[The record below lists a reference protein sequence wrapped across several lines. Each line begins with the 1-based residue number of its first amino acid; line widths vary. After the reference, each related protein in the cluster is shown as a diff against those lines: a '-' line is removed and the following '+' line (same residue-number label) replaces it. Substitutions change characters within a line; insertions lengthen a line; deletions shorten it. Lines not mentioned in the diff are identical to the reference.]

1 MSEGIFGNTQVGVPE
16 SWAGV
21 IANIDAAKTPFS
33 SMVKEDKK
41 PTAALDNWQAET
53 YVKPK
58 HKPVVDGADVKEFE
72 DLTSRKRIQ
81 GRAQKLWRNPKTSDF
96 ADNVNVVDGL
106 SQDEQANQIARALEA
121 VKQGMEARCLSNID
135 SQEDDGTVGHGTR
148 GLFKWTQSTA
158 QSDLPVPDE
167 FRPAAANSY
176 SGTLADFSVEDTF
189 RDMSINQA
197 IARRSSGTMH
207 AFLGIKLKKRFV
219 DSTIYTKDK
228 ASYTAIRATN
238 QDASNATLAYT
249 TDVVECEGGTTI
261 LHPSFFLHMTEDG
274 DASDHTHRSGL
285 FIDMDMVSLAF
296 NRMPTVKPLEDQGGG
311 ARAIVD
317 AIFCLRCY
325 NPLGMGQALISADS

>member
-21 IANIDAAKTPFS
+21 IANIDQAKTPFS
-33 SMVKEDKK
+33 SAVKEDKK

-53 YVKPK
+53 YVKAK

-81 GRAQKLWRNPKTSDF
+81 GRAQKIWRNPKTSDF
-96 ADNVNVVDGL
+96 ADNVNVVDGQ
-106 SQDEQANQIARALEA
+106 SQDEQANQIARALTA

-148 GLFKWTQSTA
+148 GLFQWTQPTA
-158 QSDLPVPDE
+158 QSDLPVPAE

-176 SGTLADFSVEDTF
+176 TGTLADFSVENTW
-189 RDMSINQA
+189 RDMAINQA
-197 IARRSSGTMH
+197 IARRGAGTCH
-207 AFLGIKLKKRFV
+207 GFVGLKLKKAFV
-219 DSTIYTKDK
+219 DSTLYTPNK
-228 ASYTAIRATN
+228 AEYTAIRATN
-238 QDASNATLAYT
+238 ADQSNATLAYT
-249 TDVVECEGGTTI
+249 TDVVESEGGTLI
-261 LHPSFFLHMTEDG
+261 LHPSFFLHLDEDG
-274 DASDHTHRSGL
+274 EESDYTHRSGL
-285 FIDMDMVSLAF
+285 FLDMDMLGMAF

-325 NPLGMGQALISADS
+325 NPKGMGRAYISADS

>member
-21 IANIDAAKTPFS
+21 IANIDQAKTPFS

-41 PTAALDNWQAET
+41 PSAALDNWQAET

-58 HKPVVDGADVKEFE
+58 HKPVVDGKDATEFE

-121 VKQGMEARCLSNID
+121 VKHGMEARSLSNED
-135 SQEDDGTVGHGTR
+135 SQEDDGVQGHGTR
-148 GLFKWTQSTA
+148 GMFQWTSDTA
-158 QSDLPVPDE
+158 QADLPVPAE

-176 SGTLADFSVEDTF
+176 AGTLANFDVENTF

-197 IARRSSGTMH
+197 IARRGAGTCH
-207 AFLGIKLKKRFV
+207 AFLGLKLKKQFV
-219 DSTIYTKDK
+219 DSTLYTPNKVN
-228 ASYTAIRATN
+228 YTAIRA
-238 QDASNATLAYT
+238 SNAERNNGTLAYT
-249 TDVVECEGGTTI
+249 TDVVESEGGTTI
-261 LHPSFFLHMTEDG
+261 LHPSFFLYMTEDG
-274 DASDHTHRSGL
+274 DPTDFTHRSGL
-285 FIDMDMVSLAF
+285 FIDMDMVSHAF

-325 NPLGMGQALISADS
+325 NPLGMGRALISADS

>member
-16 SWAGV
+16 SWSGV
-21 IANIDAAKTPFS
+21 IANIDAAQTPFS

-41 PTAALDNWQAET
+41 PSAALDNWQAET

-58 HKPVVDGADVKEFE
+58 HKPVVDGKDATEFE

-106 SQDEQANQIARALEA
+106 SGDEQANQIARALTA
-121 VKQGMEARCLSNID
+121 VKHGMEARCLSNED
-135 SQEDDGTVGHGTR
+135 SQEDTGVVGHGTR
-148 GLFKWTQSTA
+148 GMFQWTSATA
-158 QSDLPVPDE
+158 QSDLPVPAE

-176 SGTLADFSVEDTF
+176 SGTLANFDVESTW
-189 RDMSINQA
+189 RDMSISQA
-197 IARRSSGTMH
+197 IARRNAGTMH
-207 AFLGIKLKKRFV
+207 GFVGIKLKKRFV
-219 DSTIYTKDK
+219 DSTIYTPNETG
-228 ASYTAIRATN
+228 YTAIRNSN
-238 QDASNATLAYT
+238 QNSDDGVLKYT
-249 TDVVECEGGTTI
+249 TDVVESEGGTLI
-261 LHPSFFLHMTEDG
+261 LHTSFFLYMTEDG
-274 DASDHTHRSGL
+274 DPTDYTHRSGL
-285 FIDMDMVSLAF
+285 FLDMDMVSHAF

-325 NPLGMGQALISADS
+325 NPLGMGRALISADS